1 MYNCYFL
8 LDEVVPTP
16 HGSLSLRKPGFKDHG
31 AIYHVDNML
40 THYDDFSYS
49 NFLSTTKHKLLPTG
63 VRKYVFTFTH
73 MPLYTDLVLSHTA
86 KLLIR
91 NDPDTFLVIMSPLET
106 TITDVALK
114 ETLTKEKIPLNK
126 VIVLC
131 SNIESHQKDLSGVRY
146 IAIEFWESYSRHHHK
161 MLDDISITYPDQY
174 NPTQIKKKFL
184 CLNRNVKPHRIWFYY
199 CLQKSGIIES
209 SYTSFH
215 LPTVEPFEYNQLA
228 RHHNV
233 LKYIPQDLHP
243 EYKKYLQTRMHVR
256 KLDKIDERFVINYN
270 ATMKAFYNKCAFSV
284 VTESD
289 HRNCFITEKTY
300 KAIMNMH
307 PFYIVGVPQ
316 QQQLMRAK
324 GYETFEDLFPI
335 QYVND
340 YKTGMQLLTLIEKM
354 DLDVLK
360 TKLAGE
366 YRDKLVYNQH
376 NFLNR
381 KISWNTIVDEIQ
393 KATVERI

>member
-1 MYNCYFL
+1 MF
-8 LDEVVPTP
+8 
-16 HGSLSLRKPGFKDHG
+16 
-31 AIYHVDNML
+31 
-40 THYDDFSYS
+40 
-49 NFLSTTKHKLLPTG
+49 TKVG
-63 VRKYVFTFTH
+63 YYR
-73 MPLYTDLVLSHTA
+73 
-86 KLLIR
+86 
-91 NDPDTFLVIMSPLET
+91 
-106 TITDVALK
+106 
-114 ETLTKEKIPLNK
+114 
-126 VIVLC
+126 
-131 SNIESHQKDLSGVRY
+131 
-146 IAIEFWESYSRHHHK
+146 
-161 MLDDISITYPDQY
+161 
-174 NPTQIKKKFL
+174 
-184 CLNRNVKPHRIWFYY
+184 VK
-199 CLQKSGIIES
+199 
-209 SYTSFH
+209 YTSFH